1 MDTECE
7 CQRVATQT
15 TPVRRIP
22 TLDVDLRVRRFHR
35 DDTRRIHNLFL
46 EETRCLVWPM
56 FAQAIRS
63 PPAVILHL
71 LFMAVGA
78 MLARSFVIALFGV
91 ILTAAA
97 IFVYTYRWF
106 YQYLTSSLK
115 GDLANISQLKEFE
128 IIGRRLPSEKNS
140 SPPLYKMRIFAPDDV
155 VAKSKYWYFVAK
167 LKKIK
172 KSNGE
177 VVSCREI
184 FEKKPLRIK
193 NFGVWLRYDSR
204 SGTHNMYREYRD
216 LTVASAVTSCYRDMA
231 ARHRARGS
239 SIQIMKVDVIPASK
253 CRRPHMKQ
261 LHNSKIKFPLPH
273 RIIKSHY
280 KSKFVAKR
288 PNTFY

>member
-1 MDTECE
+1 MK
-7 CQRVATQT
+7 
-15 TPVRRIP
+15 
-22 TLDVDLRVRRFHR
+22 
-35 DDTRRIHNLFL
+35 
-46 EETRCLVWPM
+46 
-56 FAQAIRS
+56 IR
-63 PPAVILHL
+63 
-71 LFMAVGA
+71 GE
-78 MLARSFVIALFGV
+78 
-91 ILTAAA
+91 
-97 IFVYTYRWF
+97 
-106 YQYLTSSLK
+106 
-115 GDLANISQLKEFE
+115 LKEFE

-184 FEKKPLRIK
+184 FEKKPLRI
-193 NFGVWLRYDSR
+193 
-204 SGTHNMYREYRD
+204 
-216 LTVASAVTSCYRDMA
+216 
-231 ARHRARGS
+231 
-239 SIQIMKVDVIPASK
+239 MKFDVIPASK

>member
-78 MLARSFVIALFGV
+78 TLARSFVIALFGV

-115 GDLANISQLKEFE
+115 GDLANISQVRF
-128 IIGRRLPSEKNS
+128 S
-140 SPPLYKMRIFAPDDV
+140 
-155 VAKSKYWYFVAK
+155 
-167 LKKIK
+167 
-172 KSNGE
+172 
-177 VVSCREI
+177 VS
-184 FEKKPLRIK
+184 
-193 NFGVWLRYDSR
+193 
-204 SGTHNMYREYRD
+204 
-216 LTVASAVTSCYRDMA
+216 
-231 ARHRARGS
+231 
-239 SIQIMKVDVIPASK
+239 
-253 CRRPHMKQ
+253 
-261 LHNSKIKFPLPH
+261 
-273 RIIKSHY
+273 
-280 KSKFVAKR
+280 
-288 PNTFY
+288 